1 MTPLSEVPE
10 ETPPPGVAWTF
21 RGLELRPSDLNT
33 AMVHLYRG
41 EVQRSNTWRARLD
54 STTNWAVL
62 TTGAGISFALSDPGH
77 HHVVLPLNMLLVTLF
92 LWIEARRYRYY
103 ELWASRVRLL
113 ETDFFAALLSP
124 PHAPRAEWADT
135 LARSLATP
143 RFPISLAEAL
153 GRRCRRN
160 YLALFVVLDLAWI
173 LKALIHPVAATSW
186 AVFAD
191 RFALGPVPAGAV
203 VAGGL
208 AFNALLLAV
217 AFGTAGLRD
226 SSAELLPEFRPFQ
239 VVRRLWFR

>member
-1 MTPLSEVPE
+1 MSRLPGPPE
-10 ETPPPGVAWTF
+10 ENSPGAAWTF
-21 RGLELRPSDLNT
+21 RGLELRPSDFNT

-54 STTNWAVL
+54 NTTNWAVI
-62 TTGAGISFALSDPGH
+62 TTGAGLSFALSDPGH
-77 HHVVLPLNMLLVTLF
+77 HHAVVPLNMLLVTLF

-113 ETDFFAALLSP
+113 ETDFFAALLAP
-124 PHAPRAEWADT
+124 PHAPRPEWGDT

-160 YLALFVVLDLAWI
+160 YLALFVVLDLAWA
-173 LKALIHPVAATSW
+173 LQALIHPATPAAW
-186 AVFAD
+186 ADFAA
-191 RFALGPVPAGAV
+191 RFALGPVPGWTV
-203 VAGGL
+203 MLGGV
-208 AFNALLLAV
+208 AFNAVLVAV